1 MKAELMPGD
10 AILLERAAEKLVAYS
25 EAVGVTPE
33 EMINL
38 LNQGMTVTELITYI
52 ILRGSVQYL
61 V

>member
-10 AILLERAAEKLVAYS
+10 AILLERAAEKLVAYG
-25 EAVGVTPE
+25 EDVGVTPE

-38 LNQGMTVTELITYI
+38 LNEGMSVTELIAYVI
-52 ILRGSVQYL
+52 SRGTVQYL